1 MPLRRPKEGEHT
13 PPEGFGGTV
22 LFRLLYLLKEKKK
35 NPVANLVPNLQCVHV
50 FVFTT
55 FFSKDFLLSK
65 SAL

>member
-35 NPVANLVPNLQCVHV
+35 NPVANLVPNLQ
-50 FVFTT
+50 
-55 FFSKDFLLSK
+55 
-65 SAL
+65 